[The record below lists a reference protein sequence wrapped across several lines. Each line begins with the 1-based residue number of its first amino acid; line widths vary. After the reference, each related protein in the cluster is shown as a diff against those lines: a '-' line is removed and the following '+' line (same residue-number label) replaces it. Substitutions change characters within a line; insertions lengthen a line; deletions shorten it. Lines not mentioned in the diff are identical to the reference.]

1 MMSRSNSNEIDDAG
15 EPSSYQHMEES
26 FSKVA
31 GNQTVPDHAEGSP
44 EATKAGFEGKLS
56 GDESGQAAI
65 TDNDRKWLQQPQYT
79 PSSFAT
85 SASIPATSHALPYTG
100 EAAATSIPNQ
110 TEVAVAAIKPLHQ
123 ASSASLLPSA
133 SSGSLCSSSEL
144 KNPPGS
150 AGSAKASP
158 YMTQSSL
165 LDASGGSSVVAAVAA
180 AAAASMTASA
190 GGDIPASTLPLAIH
204 ATMPPTERSTKSKGG
219 SLRRGKWTAEE
230 EAYVARVI
238 QDFNSGFLNA
248 PAGTTLR
255 SYLSD
260 KLRCDPMRITK
271 KFTGESCIGKRVFH
285 PAVRSPANAN
295 TIDKAQV
302 SSFFLF
308 L

>member
-1 MMSRSNSNEIDDAG
+1 MMSPSNSNENDEAG
-15 EPSSYQHMEES
+15 EQSSYQHMEES

-44 EATKAGFEGKLS
+44 EATMAGFEGKLS

-65 TDNDRKWLQQPQYT
+65 TENDRKGIQQPQYT
-79 PSSFAT
+79 PDSFAT

-100 EAAATSIPNQ
+100 EAAATSISNH
-110 TEVAVAAIKPLHQ
+110 TEFTAIKPLHQ

-133 SSGSLCSSSEL
+133 SNGSLFSSSEL
-144 KNPPGS
+144 ENPPGS

-158 YMTQSSL
+158 HMIQASL
-165 LDASGGSSVVAAVAA
+165 LDVSGGSSVVAAVAA

-190 GGDIPASTLPLAIH
+190 GSTLPLAIQ
-204 ATMPPTERSTKSKGG
+204 ATMPPSERSTKSKGG